1 MSSQHSV
8 GSRFAV
14 SLLLLVLGSTAA
26 GVAIA
31 ANTGKTAAVAKPDVA
46 HSTLTAKAPAASTA
60 GTAAKP
66 ASTAKRGLVAKDGAM
81 SGAESYFTVT
91 PCRALDTRQSTAL
104 QAGTELVVQISGSC
118 GVPADARSVMLIAS
132 VVEPKNSGFIKLYSS
147 DAATIPTTSTI
158 NFANAQTRSNNT
170 IVELAAAGGSV
181 PAGSIKA
188 LLSTVPGGGHADLV
202 LDVHGYYA
210 DSAPVAN
217 PDSYSTLMD
226 TVLTVPAATGVLSN
240 DTGPALVVTTQT
252 NAATTQGGTVTVN
265 ADGSFTYTP
274 ATGFV
279 SPPSDTFDYTITNTA
294 GTATATVTISVTDV
308 NDPPTFTKGA
318 DQTVL
323 EDAGP
328 QTVTAWATAISP
340 GPASESGQTVHF
352 NVTGNTNAALFSVA
366 PAISPTGDLTYT
378 PAANANGTAAITIT
392 LQDNGGT
399 ANGGVDTSAAQT
411 FNINVT
417 AVNDAPS
424 FTKGADQSILENA
437 GAQTVPS
444 WATAISAGPPDE
456 SGQTLTFNVTGNT
469 NAALFSAGPSVSST
483 GTLTYTPATNAS
495 GTATITLTL
504 QDNGGTANGGVDTS
518 APQTFVIN
526 VGLVNQPPSFTKGPD
541 VTVLEDAPAQSI
553 NPWATAIS
561 PGPAN
566 ESGQTVHFNVT
577 GDTNAALFSAA
588 PAVSSTGVLTF
599 TPAAN
604 ANGTAAITITLQDD
618 GGTAN
623 GGVDTSAAQTFN
635 INVTAVNDVPSFTKG
650 PDQSILENAGAQT
663 VPNWATAISAGPPD
677 ESGQTLTFMVTGNT
691 NAALFSAGPAIS
703 STGTLTYTPA
713 TNASGTATI
722 TVVLKDSGGT
732 ANGGVDTSAAQ
743 TFVIDVALVNQA
755 PSFTKGPDVTVLE
768 DSGVKTVNPWATAVS
783 AGPPNE
789 SGQTLTF
796 LVTGD
801 TNAALFSAGPAIS
814 STGVLTFT
822 PAANAN
828 GTAAITIVL
837 KDNGGTANG
846 GVDTSASQTFNINV
860 TAVNDAPSFTKGP
873 DVTVLENAP
882 AQTINP
888 WATAISAGP
897 ANESGQTVHFNVTG
911 NTNAALFSTAPA
923 VSATGVLTFTPATN
937 NFGTATITITLQDDG
952 GTANG
957 GVDTSAAQT
966 FVITVNNVNQA
977 PSFTKGAD
985 QTVLEN
991 STAQTVNPWATA
1003 ISAGPASE
1011 SGQTVHFNITGNTN
1025 AALFSAGPAVSS
1037 TGVLTYTPATGAS
1050 GSATITLTLQDNG
1063 GTANGGVDTS
1073 APQTFTITVT
1083 PVNQAPSFTKGPDV
1097 NILEDAGP
1105 QTINPWAT
1113 AISAGPGEGTQ
1124 TVHFNITGD
1133 TNAAL
1138 FSAGP
1143 TISATGVLTFTPVA
1157 NANGTATITI
1167 TLQDDGGTANGGVDT
1182 SAPQTFNINVTAVN
1196 DAPSFVKGA
1205 DQSVNDNAGAQTVS
1219 PWATSISA
1227 GPANESGQ
1235 TVNFIILSNSNPGIF
1250 TAGPAI
1256 SSTGVLTY
1264 TPAVVPAGTS
1274 TATIMVEI
1282 HDNGGTANGGVD
1294 TSAPQSFTISITHVN
1309 LAPQLIASPK
1319 ETFDTVG
1326 NVQLEFKASQAL
1338 PVSIFVSGNLVSNF
1352 TDSDGPSPLSAVAVN
1367 GGATTNG
1374 GTVTIATDGTFTYTP
1389 KPGDAAASDSF
1400 SYQITDGM
1408 ATVTRTVTVNLKS
1421 RVWFVKNNAA
1431 SGGTGGSQ
1439 SPFNTLAA
1447 AQTASVAGDYI
1458 FVYGGS
1464 LTNTGQAAGITL
1476 KANQKLYGEAYGLPI
1491 SNTINGVVNPT
1502 LVAATVGN
1510 RPVLDNTAAGGDGVT
1525 IGNGITG
1532 TEVRGFS
1539 LSGTQHA
1546 INLTTTAANNNAG
1559 VMITDN
1565 LIRQP
1570 GIDGIHV
1577 AAGSSG
1583 TGTVTVAIANN
1594 TITGNTR
1601 AVSLQKTAGLLYV
1614 TSLANNAITGTTPG
1628 TGFDINGAI
1637 FDAVPG
1643 GGFDIVS
1650 GGTTAIGA
1658 SGTPVG
1664 ANGMLLANV
1673 TGDLAFTDLD
1683 IYNSAGTGL
1692 LVSSTGAVNL
1702 GAGTGFRFGVSS
1714 GVSTIDSNGGPAVS
1728 VNNATFNLP
1737 SMAFLRSTNST
1748 TTGVSL
1754 VNAFGGVGG
1763 TTLSASTGQ
1772 VADPVGASGI
1782 AFDVN
1787 GGNGSVSFGG
1797 PIINNSGNSVVVTNR
1812 TSDTVSFSGAI
1823 TETGSGI
1830 SLTTNTGA
1838 TISFTGTLNL
1848 STGANTAFNATG
1860 GGTVTTTD
1868 TSSTATTTTGT
1879 AINVANTTIG
1889 AAGLKFKSVTA
1900 NGGSNGI
1907 VLDTTGASGSLTV
1920 LGNGSAG
1927 SGGTIRNMVGGDG
1940 ATAGSGIF
1948 LNKTNNVSLSW
1959 LQLNDF
1965 QNFAIR
1971 GTSVSGFTLS
1981 NSVINGTNGNNA
1993 SGPFNEGSVSFSE
2006 LTGSVAV
2013 SNTSISGGISDNFR
2027 VVNTTG
2033 SLNRITFT
2041 SVTVGANSTANGN
2054 DGITLEAQSTATLN
2068 ATIQNSTFTSARGDL
2083 FQLNLLG
2090 TSTSDLVFSG
2100 NTLSNN
2106 HPAIATGGGGVTISG
2121 GDNSG
2126 TGSTLTYNISN
2137 NTFRDANG
2145 HAVLIV
2151 KSTDPGSFSG
2161 TFSGNTIGVAGVND
2175 SGSVAGDGLKLQ
2187 NAGLGTVSAT
2197 ITGNQ
2202 IRQYNNFG
2210 IELETGGGATA
2221 QSGALNTTITGN
2233 TISNPGTG
2241 GLPMNGIQLNA
2252 GTVPGDTYQVCSK
2265 VGGAGGLANSITGSG
2280 ANGGTD
2286 FRLRQRQS
2294 TTVRLPGYGGANN
2307 DNTAVVT
2314 FLQGLNGGASGLA
2327 SNTVG
2332 TGGGGFVGGGTTC
2345 P

>member
-46 HSTLTAKAPAASTA
+46 NPTPTAKAP
-60 GTAAKP
+60 AAKP
-66 ASTAKRGLVAKDGAM
+66 ASTAERGLVAKDAAM

-91 PCRALDTRQSTAL
+91 PCRVLDTRQSTAL
-104 QAGTELVVQISGSC
+104 QAGVERVVQISGSC
-118 GVPADARSVMLIAS
+118 GVPADARSVMLISS

-158 NFANAQTRSNNT
+158 NFANGQTRSNNT
-170 IVELAAAGGSV
+170 IVELAASGGSV

-240 DTGPALVVTTQT
+240 DTGPGLVVTTQT

-279 SPPSDTFDYTITNTA
+279 SPPSDTFDYTITNAA

-308 NDPPTFTKGA
+308 NDAPTFTKGA

-352 NVTGNTNAALFSVA
+352 NVTGNTNAALFSA
-366 PAISPTGDLTYT
+366 GPAISPTGDLTYT

-392 LQDNGGT
+392 LQDDGGT
-399 ANGGVDTSAAQT
+399 ANGGVDTSAPQT

-424 FTKGADQSILENA
+424 FTKGPDQSILENA
-437 GAQTVPS
+437 GAQTVPN

-577 GDTNAALFSAA
+577 GNTNAALFSAA
-588 PAVSSTGVLTF
+588 PAVSATGVLTF

-677 ESGQTLTFMVTGNT
+677 ESGQILTFQVTGNT
-691 NAALFSAGPAIS
+691 NAALFSAAPAIS

-722 TVVLKDSGGT
+722 TVVLKDNGGT

-743 TFVIDVALVNQA
+743 TFVINVALVNQA

-768 DSGVKTVNPWATAVS
+768 DSGAKTVNPWATAVS

-801 TNAALFSAGPAIS
+801 TNAALFSAGPSIS

-837 KDNGGTANG
+837 KDDGGTANG
-846 GVDTSASQTFNINV
+846 GVDTSAPQTFNINV

-897 ANESGQTVHFNVTG
+897 ANESGQTVHFNITG
-911 NTNAALFSTAPA
+911 NTNPSLFSAAPA
-923 VSATGVLTFTPATN
+923 VSAAGVLTFTPATN
-937 NFGTATITITLQDDG
+937 NFGTATITLTIQDDG

-977 PSFTKGAD
+977 PSFTKGPD

-1003 ISAGPASE
+1003 ISPGPASE

-1050 GSATITLTLQDNG
+1050 GSATITLTLQDSG

-1097 NILEDAGP
+1097 TILEDAGP

-1133 TNAAL
+1133 TNPAL
-1138 FSAGP
+1138 FSAAP
-1143 TISATGVLTFTPVA
+1143 AVSSTGVLTFTPAA
-1157 NANGTATITI
+1157 NANGTAAITI

-1182 SAPQTFNINVTAVN
+1182 SAPQTFNINVTSVN
-1196 DAPSFVKGA
+1196 DAPSFVKGP

-1235 TVNFIILSNSNPGIF
+1235 TVNFIIVSNSNPGLF
-1250 TAGPAI
+1250 SAGPAI

-1274 TATIMVEI
+1274 TATIVI
-1282 HDNGGTANGGVD
+1282 QLHDNGGTANGGVD
-1294 TSAPQSFTISITHVN
+1294 TSATQSFTISITHVN
-1309 LAPQLIASPK
+1309 LAPQPIASPK

-1389 KPGDAAASDSF
+1389 KPGDAAATDSF
-1400 SYQITDGM
+1400 QYQVTDGM
-1408 ATVTRTVTVNLKS
+1408 ATVTRTVTINLKS

-1431 SGGTGGSQ
+1431 AGGTGGSQ
-1439 SPFNTLAA
+1439 APFNTLAA
-1447 AQTASVAGDYI
+1447 AATASVAGDYI
-1458 FVYGGS
+1458 FVYGGD

-1476 KANQKLYGEAYGLPI
+1476 KANQKLYGEAYGLQI
-1491 SNTINGVVNPT
+1491 VNTINGVVNPT
-1502 LVAATVGN
+1502 LVAATIGN
-1510 RPVLDNTAAGGDGVT
+1510 RPRLDNTAAGGDGVS
-1525 IGNGITG
+1525 IGNGITA

-1628 TGFDINGAI
+1628 TGFDINGAT

-1683 IYNSAGTGL
+1683 IYNNAGTGL

-1702 GAGTGFRFGVSS
+1702 VAGTGFRFGVSS

-1728 VNNATFNLP
+1728 VNSATFNLP
-1737 SMAFLRSTNST
+1737 SMVFLRSTNST

-1763 TTLSASTGQ
+1763 TTLSASSGQ
-1772 VADPVGASGI
+1772 VADPVGASGT
-1782 AFDVN
+1782 AFDVD
-1787 GGNGSVSFGG
+1787 GGNGIVSFGG
-1797 PIINNSGNSVVVTNR
+1797 PIINTSGNSVVVTNR

-1830 SLTTNTGA
+1830 SLTNNTGA

-1848 STGANTAFNATG
+1848 STGANTAFTATG

-1868 TSSTATTTTGT
+1868 TSTTATTTTGT

-1900 NGGSNGI
+1900 GTAASGPASGI
-1907 VLDTTGASGSLTV
+1907 VLNSTGASGGLTIA
-1920 LGNGSAG
+1920 GTGSAG
-1927 SGGTIRNMVGGDG
+1927 SGGTIQ
-1940 ATAGSGIF
+1940 
-1948 LNKTNNVSLSW
+1948 KTTGNSVSLTSTSNVSLSSMVIK
-1959 LQLNDF
+1959 NGSHD
-1965 QNFAIR
+1965 
-1971 GTSVSGFTLS
+1971 G
-1981 NSVINGTNGNNA
+1981 INGTGVTNFSLSSSSVTGQGTTSSDNGIHLFDLA
-1993 SGPFNEGSVSFSE
+1993 GAVTFSNDTV
-2006 LTGSVAV
+2006 TGSVGHNVAV
-2013 SNTSISGGISDNFR
+2013 DATNS
-2027 VVNTTG
+2027 
-2033 SLNRITFT
+2033 
-2041 SVTVGANSTANGN
+2041 STAV
-2054 DGITLEAQSTATLN
+2054 I
-2068 ATIQNSTFTSARGDL
+2068 
-2083 FQLNLLG
+2083 
-2090 TSTSDLVFSG
+2090 
-2100 NTLSNN
+2100 
-2106 HPAIATGGGGVTISG
+2106 
-2121 GDNSG
+2121 
-2126 TGSTLTYNISN
+2126 STLTVTNGSYSNSTQGMGFLVQLKNTAAIS
-2137 NTFRDANG
+2137 T
-2145 HAVLIV
+2145 
-2151 KSTDPGSFSG
+2151 GSFSG
-2161 TFSGNTIGVAGVND
+2161 VTFSGNASFGMDIVGNDNTTIGNGTGAPATGTVTITGSTFTNNGGLGVSFAQGGGSGSSNMDVRFTTNTMTGQHSHAINVVSGATSAGGTQKVLISGNTIGNAGVAG
-2175 SGSVAGDGLKLQ
+2175 SGSAIGEGIVVTQQGKTT
-2187 NAGLGTVSAT
+2187 GTVTIANNMIRQIPGGRGIDVQTLGPTATGQSASAYPFDVS
-2197 ITGNQ
+2197 ITGNDVNPQ
-2202 IRQYNNFG
+2202 DTSGFPLYAIYVGVDDQGSPTLVHAAIHGNTVPTTSACDSSCSASTGMIWYEVVTPPSTGTLFNFG
-2210 IELETGGGATA
+2210 GNASVSSEIANTNTGTSGKTTSPNSGLSLTATPV
-2221 QSGALNTTITGN
+2221 N
-2233 TISNPGTG
+2233 
-2241 GLPMNGIQLNA
+2241 
-2252 GTVPGDTYQVCSK
+2252 TVP
-2265 VGGAGGLANSITGSG
+2265 
-2280 ANGGTD
+2280 
-2286 FRLRQRQS
+2286 
-2294 TTVRLPGYGGANN
+2294 
-2307 DNTAVVT
+2307 
-2314 FLQGLNGGASGLA
+2314 
-2327 SNTVG
+2327 
-2332 TGGGGFVGGGTTC
+2332 
-2345 P
+2345 